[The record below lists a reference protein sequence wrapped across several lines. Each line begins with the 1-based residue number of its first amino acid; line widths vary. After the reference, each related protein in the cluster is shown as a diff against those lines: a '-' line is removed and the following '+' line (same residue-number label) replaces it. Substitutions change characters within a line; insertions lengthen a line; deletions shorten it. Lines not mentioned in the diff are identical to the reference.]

1 MAYIEVDI
9 EIEDHLDE
17 VSTAALVEELK
28 SRKDNPF
35 RPKEEQFELALWEA
49 QRGNINEAMLQIE
62 RALPQFKGLLWR

>member
-9 EIEDHLDE
+9 DIEDHLDE
-17 VSTAALVEELK
+17 VSTKTLVEELQK
-28 SRKDNPF
+28 RKDNPYKQF
-35 RPKEEQFELALWEA
+35 DDQFELALWEA